1 MSKTKIIINAILL
14 FVVFYVVKCN
24 VEETKE
30 REMLVQID
38 AACEK
43 NDFETAY
50 KIISELDIINNSES
64 YKKRKAVTE
73 KEVLYLVRLNSE
85 DASNRIVYLLTE
97 NFHFESKPYP
107 EGIYQ
112 GSDLDRYKLRD
123 YNSEVSSL
131 NNYCDKIFSLAASQG
146 NKYLCLKLLF
156 FYQEIL
162 KDEIISTQS
171 ESQSVATKTED
182 EEISGIET
190 TIEEERFQKATHS
203 ITYVNTAKE
212 SSIEKYKDFFGE
224 DPKIDENNT
233 ISD

>member
-73 KEVLYLVRLNSE
+73 KEVLYLVSLNSE
-85 DASNRIVYLLTE
+85 DASNRIVYLFICIYSLLHHLC
-97 NFHFESKPYP
+97 FSKKLFSSCLFA
-107 EGIYQ
+107 EEMT
-112 GSDLDRYKLRD
+112 SFLRD
-123 YNSEVSSL
+123 L
-131 NNYCDKIFSLAASQG
+131 
-146 NKYLCLKLLF
+146 
-156 FYQEIL
+156 
-162 KDEIISTQS
+162 
-171 ESQSVATKTED
+171 
-182 EEISGIET
+182 
-190 TIEEERFQKATHS
+190 
-203 ITYVNTAKE
+203 
-212 SSIEKYKDFFGE
+212 
-224 DPKIDENNT
+224 
-233 ISD
+233 